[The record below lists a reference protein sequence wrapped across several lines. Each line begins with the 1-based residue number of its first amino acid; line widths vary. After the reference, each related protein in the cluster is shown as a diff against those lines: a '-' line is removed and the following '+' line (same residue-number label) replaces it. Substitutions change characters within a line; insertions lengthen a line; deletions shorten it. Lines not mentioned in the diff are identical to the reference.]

1 MTKPRKT
8 KRRKIEEKECYKENH
23 PFSVGSSLIF
33 HTRYVELDEQV
44 RAVDLEHAAVVENLA
59 KGRGVTLSTLQT
71 YKLLSSLDF
80 EDVDSPWY
88 EAPVIVPI
96 NRDRFSLIHEISKLF
111 AKSRSTIAFR
121 WRSKYC
127 NFRQKPPDMYL
138 DEVFEDPCF
147 YEYFVAGAKGSLHAT
162 VNCKL
167 GLVNA
172 LPLRMHSFTMDTAED
187 KAKVIEALSNTPIG
201 EIATIPRPI
210 SINVSIEAKYFS
222 SRQLEILRRNSIN
235 AADPDDIEIDIR
247 TRAGLSGR
255 NASRT
260 TNNNSMEIDKSAF
273 VYSDSDSDD
282 NMPFSSN
289 NDNEIEETITIPIL
303 ASGSKRRERIQV
315 KGKVGWF
322 RPSRVSIKQC
332 FPIDLDFVITV
343 NRSQGQTLK
352 KVILA
357 ISKRKCSQCNFKYAG
372 IYVAFSR
379 VRTKDDIRLLL
390 TGNTDSQK
398 WGSVT
403 YIERLRPGPAFFSVI
418 RGFRKLGG
426 TGWIHDR
433 WEKRYCKAAYNE
445 YMNK

>member
-1 MTKPRKT
+1 M
-8 KRRKIEEKECYKENH
+8 
-23 PFSVGSSLIF
+23 
-33 HTRYVELDEQV
+33 RYVELNEQV
-44 RAVDLEHAAVVENLA
+44 QAEDVEHAAVVEDLA
-59 KGRGVTLSTLQT
+59 RGKGMTLSTLQT
-71 YKLLSSLDF
+71 YKLLSSLDY
-80 EDVDSPWY
+80 ENVDSPWY

-111 AKSRSTIAFR
+111 AKSRSTIVFR

-127 NFRQKPPDMYL
+127 NFRQKPADVYL
-138 DEVFEDPCF
+138 DEVFKDPCF
-147 YEYFVAGAKGSLHAT
+147 YEYFVACAKGSLHAT
-162 VNCKL
+162 VNRKL

-172 LPLRMHSFTMDTAED
+172 LPLRMHSFTMGTAED
-187 KAKVIEALSNTPIG
+187 KAKVLEALSNTPIG

-210 SINVSIEAKYFS
+210 SINVSVEAKYFS
-222 SRQLEILRRNSIN
+222 SRQLKILRWNSIN
-235 AADPDDIEIDIR
+235 AADPDDIEIDVR
-247 TRAGLSGR
+247 TRTALSRR
-255 NASRT
+255 NVDRT
-260 TNNNSMEIDKSAF
+260 TGDNNMEIDESAF
-273 VYSDSDSDD
+273 VYSDSDSNDD
-282 NMPFSSN
+282 MPFPSN
-289 NDNEIEETITIPIL
+289 IDNEVEETVTIPIL
-303 ASGSKRRERIQV
+303 ASGSKRRERVQV

-322 RPSRVSIKQC
+322 RPSRVSINQC

-390 TGNTDSQK
+390 IGNTDSEK

-403 YIERLRPGPAFFSVI
+403 YIERLRPGPAFFSVM

-426 TGWIHDR
+426 TGWIHDQ
-433 WEKRYCKAAYNE
+433 WDKRYCKAAYNE